1 MRHIVTI
8 YRWELQRIFSNWRKT
23 ATLFLLP
30 AVILTIALNIFPLLM
45 NYLSTGSFTSRPIII
60 VDAPD
65 SFKQYLDENIDANV
79 FNYEFWSSNRLTQVT
94 KEEGLHNVVKNGTV
108 VCTFWSGEKN
118 TDFDKK
124 ISEYYDELYGG
135 AHVESNAV
143 VYVAYSASSMG
154 GQALAEQFKQGVLD
168 KYQNGLITILGGEYS
183 QIGSDLFSID
193 SFNPVTRFMDFRTT
207 ANSAAARVIPG
218 ILMIMMYYCVYS
230 LAEDMFAQEKSRGF
244 LTKLFMTP
252 VPASHFIIGKTLAII
267 YIASVSTYITTFVM
281 FFASWINRS
290 NSAMSL
296 LPFGLFLTPT
306 QLLIIVLAVPV
317 TCFLM
322 CAVCVSIIFALDRL
336 QDTIVNLQ
344 LPLVLFL
351 ADFFI
356 QMFRGTRP
364 VTIEYFVPL
373 HNSLSVMSETFNSQ
387 EKFWHVAVLALL
399 NSAIALLIYS
409 RIIRRQGFESNKRK

>member
-45 NYLSTGSFTSRPIII
+45 NYLSTGSFVSRPIII
-60 VDAPD
+60 VNAPD

-79 FNYEFWSSNRLTQVT
+79 FSYEFWSSNRLTQVT

-124 ISEYYDELYGG
+124 ISEYYDELYSG

-168 KYQNGLITILGGEYS
+168 KYQDGLITILGKEYS

-207 ANSAAARVIPG
+207 AKSAAARVIPG
-218 ILMIMMYYCVYS
+218 ILMIMMY
-230 LAEDMFAQEKSRGF
+230 
-244 LTKLFMTP
+244 
-252 VPASHFIIGKTLAII
+252 
-267 YIASVSTYITTFVM
+267 
-281 FFASWINRS
+281 
-290 NSAMSL
+290 
-296 LPFGLFLTPT
+296 
-306 QLLIIVLAVPV
+306 
-317 TCFLM
+317 
-322 CAVCVSIIFALDRL
+322 
-336 QDTIVNLQ
+336 
-344 LPLVLFL
+344 
-351 ADFFI
+351 
-356 QMFRGTRP
+356 
-364 VTIEYFVPL
+364 
-373 HNSLSVMSETFNSQ
+373 
-387 EKFWHVAVLALL
+387 
-399 NSAIALLIYS
+399 
-409 RIIRRQGFESNKRK
+409 